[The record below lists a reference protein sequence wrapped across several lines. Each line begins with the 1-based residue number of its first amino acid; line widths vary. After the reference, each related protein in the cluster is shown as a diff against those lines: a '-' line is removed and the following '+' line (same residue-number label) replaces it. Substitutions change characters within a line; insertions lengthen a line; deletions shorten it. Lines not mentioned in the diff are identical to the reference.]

1 MRVASGRPVFARAI
15 MRSLLHLG
23 RACFRKRCGARR
35 NISKSGRRRG
45 REELPVHG
53 KRHGNHAG
61 AEAPRRPH
69 FWYNF
74 CYTEGMKTAISLP
87 DDVFE
92 AADALA
98 KERGVP
104 RSQIYVLA
112 LRSYLEQQRGEKVM
126 EQLNEYYANEKAV
139 IDPKLKKLQSKALRR
154 SEW

>member
-1 MRVASGRPVFARAI
+1 
-15 MRSLLHLG
+15 
-23 RACFRKRCGARR
+23 
-35 NISKSGRRRG
+35 
-45 REELPVHG
+45 
-53 KRHGNHAG
+53 
-61 AEAPRRPH
+61 
-69 FWYNF
+69 
-74 CYTEGMKTAISLP
+74 MKTAISLP